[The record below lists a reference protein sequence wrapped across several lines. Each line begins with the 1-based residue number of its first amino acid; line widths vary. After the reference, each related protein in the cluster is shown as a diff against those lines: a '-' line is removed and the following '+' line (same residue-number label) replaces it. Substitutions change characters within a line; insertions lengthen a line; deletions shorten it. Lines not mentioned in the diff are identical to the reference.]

1 MISLDTAD
9 LLLLCA
15 LRDDCRLSLRDL
27 GAKVSMSAPAVAA
40 RLRRLEENH
49 VIEAYT
55 VSVNPGTFALTVE
68 ALLYVCVSIHKEAD
82 FVSEMRKT
90 LCVSSLYRIGADY
103 TYMAVASFDSIE
115 KLNSFALNMEQN
127 YGRTKVQLILKK
139 EFSARAP
146 MELLHVDK

>member
-15 LRDDCRLSLRDL
+15 LRDDSRLSLRDL

-55 VSVNPGTFALTVE
+55 VSINPGTFALTVE
-68 ALLYVCVSIHKEAD
+68 AVLYVCVNIVKEAD
-82 FVSEMRKT
+82 FVSYMKKT
-90 LCVSSLYRIGADY
+90 LCVSSLYRLGADY
-103 TYMAVASFDSIE
+103 TYMAI
-115 KLNSFALNMEQN
+115 
-127 YGRTKVQLILKK
+127 R
-139 EFSARAP
+139 
-146 MELLHVDK
+146 